1 MASRTHEHQSKSF
14 RGNFTGHQSP
24 DIQTT
29 ENGTHNQSSIILPED
44 NDRDT
49 FCTSKPHTIQN
60 VPLPKRSCM
69 KLHTACDGTEHRC
82 FAITHDESHDFPFSS
97 TPPLNMFG
105 ASIHYFLQF
114 IPVLPN
120 LHIISRI
127 QAGNPAHYERRGIK
141 DEKEVSVRPTI
152 NMSSRS
158 DFR

>member
-1 MASRTHEHQSKSF
+1 MEQNIAVLQSHMM
-14 RGNFTGHQSP
+14 N
-24 DIQTT
+24 
-29 ENGTHNQSSIILPED
+29 
-44 NDRDT
+44 
-49 FCTSKPHTIQN
+49 HTIFHS
-60 VPLPKRSCM
+60 VP
-69 KLHTACDGTEHRC
+69 
-82 FAITHDESHDFPFSS
+82 
-97 TPPLNMFG
+97 PPLNMSG

-141 DEKEVSVRPTI
+141 DEKEVSVRRTI